1 MGHLFPFRPAAKLED
16 HAADNLRFIRETME
30 NAGAFTA
37 VPGWGGV
44 EMGLTAVA
52 AALVAM
58 NQKTQAEWLLTWI
71 GEAFL
76 AALLGG
82 LAVVRKAKAAGIPL
96 VSGPGRK
103 FALGLF
109 PALLAGALVTAA
121 LVDAGTIEHL
131 PGVWLLLY
139 GVAVMNGGSH
149 SVRVVPV
156 MGFLFLILGAGALFV
171 PPSYG
176 DVFLLAGFGGLHIVF
191 GAIIAKKYGG

>member
-1 MGHLFPFRPAAKLED
+1 MGLLFPFRRTSRLQE

-30 NAGAFTA
+30 SASAFTA

-52 AALVAM
+52 AAFVAM

-82 LAVVRKAKAAGIPL
+82 LAVVRKAKSAGLPL
-96 VSGPGRK
+96 ASGPGRK

-121 LVDAGTIEHL
+121 LVDAGTIDQL
-131 PGVWLLLY
+131 PGIWLLLY
-139 GVAVMNGGSH
+139 GVAVMSGGSH

-156 MGFLFLILGAGALFV
+156 MGFLFLILGAAALFV
-171 PPSYG
+171 PPTYG
-176 DVFLLAGFGGLHIVF
+176 DLFLLAGFGGLHLLF